1 MTIRFE
7 LPLTKEN
14 LRERFTVEIS
24 RDGEMSFPGYE
35 EQLEYEIAYV
45 AMGGRKSLPLIL
57 ADRWEIPAGRSH
69 AIAHNFGLGR
79 KVVRRIAADCVSHVA
94 DCYEAG
100 VPGDGKFREALSH
113 LYRSIEHDVNP
124 DEADRFL
131 AKAQN
136 LVGNMELAVRKT
148 NDKSVEMAHDA
159 LFQVS
164 ARRADLPIVRTS
176 CMTAM
181 AFFVERDEHSSAWD
195 EAVVDE
201 EAWQIRRFH
210 DVIEALQQK
219 KKWPPLEAT
228 T

>member
-7 LPLTKEN
+7 LPLATEN
-14 LRERFTVEIS
+14 LRERFTIEIS

-35 EQLEYEIAYV
+35 EQLEYDIAVV
-45 AMGGRKSLPLIL
+45 AMGGGKSLPLVL
-57 ADRWEIPAGRSH
+57 ENRWEIPAGRSH

-100 VPGDGKFREALSH
+100 VPGDGRFRDALSH
-113 LYRSIEHDVNP
+113 LYRSIEHDGPP
-124 DEADRFL
+124 DGADQFL
-131 AKAQN
+131 ADAQN
-136 LVGNMELAVRKT
+136 LVAKMELAVRKT

-159 LFQVS
+159 LFQAT
-164 ARRADLPIVRTS
+164 ARRPELSIVRSS

-181 AFFVERDEHSSAWD
+181 AFFVERDECSSTWD
-195 EAVVDE
+195 EAVVKE
-201 EAWQIRRFH
+201 ESWQIRRFH
-210 DVIEALQQK
+210 DVIESLQQK